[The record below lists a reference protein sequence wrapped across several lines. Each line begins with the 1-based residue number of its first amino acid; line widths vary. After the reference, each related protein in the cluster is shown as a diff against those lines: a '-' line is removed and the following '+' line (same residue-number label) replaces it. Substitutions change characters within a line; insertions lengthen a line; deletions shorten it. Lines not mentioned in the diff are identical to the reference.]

1 MPMIQFLC
9 ATQFH
14 RKYCSF
20 SAGFFKAQVQYS
32 LEKNMRFLGF
42 YSLSVSHIKVLK
54 QPPFPLLQDMV
65 VKLAEEK
72 RALERFVFSLASY
85 HKVTQVFDFCKGMN
99 VIELNYHDMM
109 GISSLKKATLKC
121 IFMQLLLGN
130 HHESS
135 ISDAAFG
142 GYFSCTG
149 TEEG

>member
-1 MPMIQFLC
+1 
-9 ATQFH
+9 
-14 RKYCSF
+14 
-20 SAGFFKAQVQYS
+20 
-32 LEKNMRFLGF
+32 
-42 YSLSVSHIKVLK
+42 
-54 QPPFPLLQDMV
+54 MV

-149 TEEG
+149 TEEGWRKCPSKWLPCFLCQNLSSKHNIKYLI